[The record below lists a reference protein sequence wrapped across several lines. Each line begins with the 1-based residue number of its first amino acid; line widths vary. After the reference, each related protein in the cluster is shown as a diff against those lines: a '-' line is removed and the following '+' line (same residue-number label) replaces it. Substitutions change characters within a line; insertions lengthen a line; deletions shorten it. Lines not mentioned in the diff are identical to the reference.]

1 MELQAKK
8 GQAQAAIM
16 REALAWVRQEAA
28 DFTNLRTAT
37 MHPVASTF
45 INMKDAGQFTE
56 AYKYLM

>member
-16 REALAWVRQEAA
+16 REALAWVRKEAD
-28 DFTNLRTAT
+28 DFTNVQTGS
-37 MHPVASTF
+37 MHPVAATY
-45 INMKDAGQFTE
+45 INMRDAGQFTE